1 MSCFY
6 CSCWRCWRGAS
17 TCLGQVCSHHPP
29 HHRCLSG
36 HVEVGMAVETFW
48 GGGLRS
54 PQDYFASLPVLE
66 TPRLMLR
73 RLTMRDAQDI
83 FAYSRD
89 EEVARHVLWNAHR
102 SIFDT
107 RAYLKF
113 ILRQY
118 REGQPSSYGIVL
130 KSTGRV
136 IGTIGFMSYSEEN
149 STVEVGYSL
158 ARSAWNQGYMTE
170 ALRAVLRLSFQEM
183 RIHRVEAQHEVD
195 NPASGAV
202 MRKCGMLH
210 EGTLRGRIL
219 NKGRYSD
226 VELYAML
233 RSDWEAGSSEN

>member
-1 MSCFY
+1 
-6 CSCWRCWRGAS
+6 
-17 TCLGQVCSHHPP
+17 
-29 HHRCLSG
+29 
-36 HVEVGMAVETFW
+36 MAERYLP
-48 GGGLRS
+48 GGGPFS
-54 PQDYFASLPVLE
+54 PRDFFERLPPLE

-89 EEVARHVLWNAHR
+89 PEVARHVLWSAHR
-102 SIFDT
+102 TIFDT
-107 RAYLKF
+107 RAYLRF

-118 REGQPSSYGIVL
+118 REREPSSYGIVL
-130 KSTGRV
+130 KATGRV
-136 IGTIGFMSYSEEN
+136 IGTIGFMSYSQEN

-170 ALRAVLRLSFQEM
+170 ALRAVLRLSFEDM

-210 EGTLRGRIL
+210 EGTLRGRIY
-219 NKGRYSD
+219 NKGRFSD

-233 RSDWEAGSSEN
+233 RSDWEARRR